1 MLGCCV
7 RGLLLGDSVGWVHKV
22 KAGLTSVD
30 LDAPPD
36 DAVTVTGA
44 VGGPR

>member
-1 MLGCCV
+1 MDCCLETV
-7 RGLLLGDSVGWVHKV
+7 LAGYTKQL
-22 KAGLTSVD
+22 KADLTSVD